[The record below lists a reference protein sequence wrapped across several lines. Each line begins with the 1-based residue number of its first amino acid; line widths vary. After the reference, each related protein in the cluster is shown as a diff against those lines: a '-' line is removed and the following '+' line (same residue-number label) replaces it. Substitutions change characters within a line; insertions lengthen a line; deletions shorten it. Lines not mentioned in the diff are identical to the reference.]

1 MTEPRQAP
9 RAPQRLVPRG
19 AAQGR
24 RPWLHRLAV
33 GVIIANLVDAIFTI
47 VYTDLGLAR
56 EANPLLEPALAGSPL
71 LFMAIKLS
79 LVSMGVALLW
89 RLRHR
94 TSAVAGLVASAAAYL
109 WLIAYHLSATPHL
122 IGQLTSTATSLAT
135 SLAGAVAS

>member
-1 MTEPRQAP
+1 MAAP
-9 RAPQRLVPRG
+9 PFEHAAP
-19 AAQGR
+19 AGR
-24 RPWLHRLAV
+24 RRGLRRVAM

-71 LFMAIKLS
+71 LFMAIKLA

-94 TSAVAGLVASAAAYL
+94 RTAAAGLIASAAAYA
-109 WLIAYHLSATPHL
+109 WLIVYHLSATPHL
-122 IGQLTSTATSLAT
+122 IGQLT
-135 SLAGAVAS
+135 GAVSALPS

>member
-1 MTEPRQAP
+1 MAVHPFEHAAP
-9 RAPQRLVPRG
+9 A
-19 AAQGR
+19 GR
-24 RPWLHRLAV
+24 RRWLHRVAM

-71 LFMAIKLS
+71 LFMAIKLA

-94 TSAVAGLVASAAAYL
+94 RTAAAGLIAAAAAYA
-109 WLIAYHLSATPHL
+109 WLIVYHLSATPHL
-122 IGQLTSTATSLAT
+122 IGQLTAA
-135 SLAGAVAS
+135 AGALPS

>member
-1 MTEPRQAP
+1 MAAP
-9 RAPQRLVPRG
+9 PFAH
-19 AAQGR
+19 AAAAAR
-24 RPWLHRLAV
+24 RRWLHRVAM
-33 GVIIANLVDAIFTI
+33 GVIIANLFDAIFTI

-71 LFMAIKLS
+71 LFMAIKLA

-94 TSAVAGLVASAAAYL
+94 RTAAAGLIASAAAYA

-122 IGQLTSTATSLAT
+122 IGQLTAA
-135 SLAGAVAS
+135 AGALPS